1 MSGLPKVP
9 VVIVYHNEARECL
22 LLADEVL
29 VRFNRYRQ
37 IGNRKE
43 AGGQLF
49 ATFDGITT
57 HIECATG
64 PRRSD
69 RRGRRFFFPNRQA
82 ERREIGNRF
91 KSGLH
96 YVGDW
101 HTHAEHRPTPSSIDL
116 ASFRE
121 MFCQSKHGLASFV
134 IIIVGLD
141 RGPEGLYVGLCNGLQ
156 VVRLKRAGN

>member
-1 MSGLPKVP
+1 M
-9 VVIVYHNEARECL
+9 IVYYHQARERL
-22 LLADEVL
+22 LLADDVL

-37 IGNRKE
+37 TGYRKE

-49 ATFDGITT
+49 ATFDGATT
-57 HIECATG
+57 HIEHATG

-69 RRGRRFFFPNRQA
+69 RGGRGFFLPNRRA
-82 ERREIGNRF
+82 ERREIRHRF

-101 HTHAEHRPTPSSIDL
+101 HTHAEYRPTPSSTDVD
-116 ASFRE
+116 SFRE
-121 MFCQSKHGLASFV
+121 MFCKSKHSLASFV

-141 RGPEGLYVGLCNGLQ
+141 RGPEGLYVGLCNGQQ
-156 VVRLKRAGN
+156 VVRLKAADNDGDVSG